1 MMAFFIAISGLFLL
15 LGGAELLVRGASRL
29 ARMMEVSPLLVGLT
43 VVAFGTS
50 APELA
55 VSIKTGLSGQS
66 EIAVG
71 NVLGS
76 NIFNILFIL
85 GISALLTPLFVT
97 SRLVRID
104 VPVMII
110 ISALA
115 WFLARNGVIGHIECA
130 FMLVVFVVYTGAIA
144 VFSRRHFSSG
154 AGKTRNSAIPLFGVK
169 AFAASL
175 AGILLGLGL
184 LAFGA
189 RWLVAGASG
198 IARQFGVSE
207 LIIGLTLVAA
217 GTSLPEAATSLV
229 ASLRRERDIAVGNI
243 VGSNIFNILCVL
255 AVGGLF
261 APGGLDV
268 SEISLEFDMP
278 IMLAVALVCL
288 PVFVTGGS
296 VSRREGVFFLS
307 YYVLYLVLLGLR
319 ATDSR
324 FLPLA
329 TNVMI
334 FVVFPA
340 TGLMLFFSLLRSY
353 REIIALANAIGGN
366 LSAAGWYAIKNAR
379 KALVLVVGLTLIMIG
394 LAMMVLPGPGTVVI
408 PMGLAVLATEFL
420 WARRLLNRMYAE
432 VQKAARRFIG
442 GKEETN

>member
-1 MMAFFIAISGLFLL
+1 MSTFTMAITGLL
-15 LGGAELLVRGASRL
+15 LLIGGAELLVRGASRL
-29 ARMMEVSPLLVGLT
+29 ARMMGVPSLLIGLT

-55 VSIKTGLSGQS
+55 VNIKAGLSGQS

-76 NIFNILFIL
+76 NIFNVLFIL
-85 GISALLTPLFVT
+85 GISALLTPLFVA

-104 VPVMII
+104 VPLMIVT
-110 ISALA
+110 SALA
-115 WFLARNGVIGHIECA
+115 WFLARNGVIGRIESA
-130 FMLVVFVVYTGAIA
+130 FMLTLFVAYAGAVVA
-144 VFSRRHFSSG
+144 FSRKNASTAVEKEIRAATS
-154 AGKTRNSAIPLFGVK
+154 PLSTGTL
-169 AFAASL
+169 AAPS

-184 LAFGA
+184 LVLGA
-189 RWLVAGASG
+189 RWLVAGASEM
-198 IARQFGVSE
+198 ARQFGVSE
-207 LIIGLTLVAA
+207 LTIGLTLVAA

-255 AVGGLF
+255 AVGGLL
-261 APGGLDV
+261 APGGLVV
-268 SEISLEFDMP
+268 SETSLDFDLP

-288 PVFVTGGS
+288 PVFVSGGS
-296 VSRREGVFFLS
+296 VSRREGFFFLL
-307 YYVLYLVLLGLR
+307 YYVLYITLLALR

-329 TNVMI
+329 TNVML
-334 FVVFPA
+334 FGVFPA

-353 REIIALANAIGGN
+353 REIMALANAIGGN

-379 KALVLVVGLTLIMIG
+379 KVLVLVVGLTLILIG
-394 LAMMVLPGPGTVVI
+394 VAMMVLPGPATVVI

-432 VQKAARRFIG
+432 VQKAARRLTG
-442 GKEETN
+442 GKEENS